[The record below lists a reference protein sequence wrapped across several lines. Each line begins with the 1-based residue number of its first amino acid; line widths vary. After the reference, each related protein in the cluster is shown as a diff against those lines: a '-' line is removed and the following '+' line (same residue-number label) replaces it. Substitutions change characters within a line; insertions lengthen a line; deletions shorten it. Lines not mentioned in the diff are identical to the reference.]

1 MIQIT
6 KIFHFEMAHAIYGYE
21 GKCKNIHGHSYELHV
36 SVCSATGNRDYIP
49 APGFVV
55 DFSEIKKIVTKTVI
69 EKFDHKLLL
78 SETFL
83 SVNPSLNTQENL
95 VSWQMEPTVE
105 NMLVF
110 MMKTISASFPSSLK
124 LSALKLYETKNSYA
138 EWTNDNIFMK
148 QPAL

>member
-6 KIFHFEMAHAIYGYE
+6 KIFHFEMAHAIHGYE
-21 GKCKNIHGHSYELHV
+21 GACKNIHGHSYELHV
-36 SVCSATGNRDYIP
+36 SVCAANGNRDYIP

-55 DFSEIKKIVTKTVI
+55 DFSEIKKIVNKTVI
-69 EKFDHKLLL
+69 EKFDHKLVL

-83 SVNPSLNTQENL
+83 SVNPSFALQENL

-110 MMKTISASFPSSLK
+110 MMKNLSAHFPASL
-124 LSALKLYETKNSYA
+124 LLAALKLYETKNSYA
-138 EWTNDNIFMK
+138 EWMNDNIFMK